1 MRVPRSWTIAVVL
14 PLLTSCGGSDGGV
27 EPRRVEPGPVAT
39 PIAMY
44 AGNNQSAAPGA
55 SLASPLVIKV
65 TDGTNKPVSGV
76 AVKTNARERDA
87 VTHNKVAVTQR

>member
-1 MRVPRSWTIAVVL
+1 
-14 PLLTSCGGSDGGV
+14 
-27 EPRRVEPGPVAT
+27 
-39 PIAMY
+39 MY